1 MKTVYRVEYTDY
13 YDDHS
18 FENPYFISC
27 TKKITARD
35 LAAGIASILNEAADE
50 NRDHRID
57 VYGEYETEAEARAAA
72 KKCRGRITLDDLK
85 ITQEKGRPGFWRV
98 EICAPLRAVE
108 IWKVTTDDDGEEELD
123 PVYP

>member
-35 LAAGIASILNEAADE
+35 LASGIAAILNESAEE
-50 NRDHRID
+50 NRDHLIERCGD
-57 VYGEYETEAEARAAA
+57 FENEAEARAAA

-85 ITQEKGRPGFWRV
+85 VTPEKGRPGFYRV
-98 EICAPLRAVE
+98 EICAPLRTVSV
-108 IWKVTTDDDGEEELD
+108 WKVTTGDDGEEEYD
-123 PVYP
+123 PVD